1 MDVDYWK
8 LNINIMSFDPNKPR
22 ILVALGGR
30 SSEREVSIE
39 SGRQVVS
46 AMEELGYQTAVLDT
60 GTGKLMQTPE
70 LDRLEKNPEKL
81 PEVVNLPLV
90 DIKRHFQMVFIALH
104 GKFGED
110 GGLQALLDDIGMKYT
125 GSGPLSSALA
135 MNKKI
140 SKKIFAAYS
149 VPTLPFEVI
158 STVQKPKIKF
168 PLVVK
173 PNNQG
178 SSVGVSIC
186 TNEADFEIGAK
197 RALEY
202 SSEAIVEPYITG
214 HELTVAILEKDN
226 GETEA
231 LPVIEIIPKS
241 KFFDLKA
248 KYDGTTEE
256 IVPAKIDQKL
266 AREAQ
271 TAALKA
277 YDALDCRH
285 FARVDL
291 LVGSDNLPKVLEVNT
306 IPGLTSE
313 SLFPKA
319 AKVAGLDFVRL
330 IDHLVKI
337 ALK

>member
-1 MDVDYWK
+1 MRDRK
-8 LNINIMSFDPNKPR
+8 TMPFDPNKPR

-30 SSEREVSIE
+30 SSEREVSIN
-39 SGRQVVS
+39 SGRQVIS
-46 AMEELGYQTAVLDT
+46 ALENLGYQTAVLDT
-60 GTGKLMQTPE
+60 GTGRLMQTPE

-81 PEVVNLPLV
+81 PEVVNIPLV

-110 GGLQALLDDIGMKYT
+110 GGLQALFDDIGMKYT

-158 STVQKPKIKF
+158 NSTKKPKIRF

-186 TNEADFEIGAK
+186 ANEADFEIGAK

-214 HELTVAILEKDN
+214 HELTVAILESDSGKP
-226 GETEA
+226 EA
-231 LPVIEIIPKS
+231 LPVIEIIPTA

-248 KYDGTTEE
+248 KYDGTTQE
-256 IVPAKIDQKL
+256 IVPAKIDAKL
-266 AREAQ
+266 AELAKI
-271 TAALKA
+271 AALKA

-285 FARVDL
+285 FARVDM
-291 LVGSDNLPKVLEVNT
+291 LVGVDNLPKVLEVNT
-306 IPGLTSE
+306 IPGLTPE

-319 AKVAGLDFVRL
+319 AKAYGLTFEKL

>member
-1 MDVDYWK
+1 M
-8 LNINIMSFDPNKPR
+8 FDPNKPR

-30 SSEREVSIE
+30 SSEREVSIN
-39 SGRQVVS
+39 SGRQVIS
-46 AMEELGYQTAVLDT
+46 ALEDLGYQTAVLDT
-60 GTGKLMQTPE
+60 GTGRLMQTPE

-90 DIKRHFQMVFIALH
+90 DIKRHFQLVFIALH

-110 GGLQALLDDIGMKYT
+110 GGLQALLEDIEMKYT

-158 STVQKPKIKF
+158 NSTKKPKIKF

-186 TNEADFEIGAK
+186 VNEADFEIGAK
-197 RALEY
+197 KALEY
-202 SSEAIVEPYITG
+202 SSEAVVEPYISG
-214 HELTVAILEKDN
+214 HELTVAILEKEN
-226 GETEA
+226 GLPEA
-231 LPVIEIIPKS
+231 LPVIEIIPKA
-241 KFFDLKA
+241 KFFDQKA
-248 KYDGTTEE
+248 KYDGTTAE
-256 IVPAKIDQKL
+256 IVPAKISVEL
-266 AREAQ
+266 AKMTQ
-271 TAALKA
+271 IAALKA

-285 FARVDL
+285 FARVDII
-291 LVGSDNLPKVLEVNT
+291 VGKDNLPKVLEVNT
-306 IPGLTSE
+306 IPGFTSE

-319 AKVAGLDFVRL
+319 AKAAGYDFKKL

>member
-1 MDVDYWK
+1 M
-8 LNINIMSFDPNKPR
+8 FDPNKPR

-30 SSEREVSIE
+30 SQEREVSIA
-39 SGRQVVS
+39 SGREVVS
-46 AMEELGYQTAVLDT
+46 ALEDLGYQTAVLDT

-90 DIKRHFQMVFIALH
+90 DIKRHSQLVFIALH

-110 GGLQALLDDIGMKYT
+110 GGFQALLDDIGVKYT

-158 STVQKPKIKF
+158 ASVKRPKIKF

-178 SSVGVSIC
+178 SSVGVSVC
-186 TNEADFEIGAK
+186 ENEADFALGAK
-197 RALEY
+197 RALSY
-202 SSEAIVEPYITG
+202 SDEIIVEPYVTG
-214 HELTVAILEKDN
+214 HELTVAILENEK
-226 GETEA
+226 GEAKA
-231 LPVIEIIPKS
+231 LPVVEIIPLPDGRHGKT
-241 KFFDLKA
+241 KFFDFEA
-248 KYDGTTEE
+248 KYDGTTQE
-256 IVPAKIDQKL
+256 IVPAKIESRL
-266 AREAQ
+266 SREAQ

-277 YDALDCRH
+277 YEALDCRH
-285 FARVDL
+285 FARVDII
-291 LVGSDNLPKVLEVNT
+291 VGADKFPKVLEVNT
-306 IPGLTSE
+306 IPGLTKE

-319 AKVAGLDFVRL
+319 AKAAGLDFNALV
-330 IDHLVKI
+330 DHLVKI
-337 ALK
+337 AIS